1 MENKDLLVKLNR
13 LGYPLLET
21 ANSFDVNK
29 TLADVVNSGNSRYLE
44 GFPVLLANAANESN
58 FGYDK
63 VEVLLKN
70 KKSKETF
77 KELFLLSL
85 ALYKTKG
92 LYFKW
97 ANDGRLTAK
106 EKDKLSSFKKFLDQ
120 GGEAEVGAYKLNA
133 ERVAKTF
140 NNYFTQETAKAKDMS
155 AKHEDLSLEFS
166 LSQVFSPKQKDLF
179 KKKLKNELLTKTEK
193 EYFSRTVKKKVS
205 ALANA
210 ELHRLAQRIL
220 E

>member
-1 MENKDLLVKLNR
+1 MNR
-13 LGYPLLET
+13 LGYPLLEI

-44 GFPVLLANAANESN
+44 GFPVLLANASKESN
-58 FGYDK
+58 FSDVK
-63 VEVLLKN
+63 VDALLKN
-70 KKSKETF
+70 KKAKETF

-97 ANDGRLTAK
+97 ANDDQLTVK
-106 EKDKLSSFKKFLDQ
+106 EKDKVSSFKKFLDQ
-120 GGEAEVGAYKLNA
+120 GGEAKVGAYKLDA

-140 NNYFTQETAKAKDMS
+140 NNYFTEETVKAKDMS
-155 AKHEDLSLEFS
+155 DKHEDLSLEFS

-179 KKKLKNELLTKTEK
+179 KKKLKNEFLTKTEK

-205 ALANA
+205 ALANP